1 MAKIKIVKNERKL
14 IENERKLIENEKNP
28 DSGITAAIEKKP
40 LSFKIPF
47 KTDQFFAEARPL
59 VFGRVGFFE
68 FFFAIQSL
76 GQNFWPTDWTAIFF
90 AIQSLGQ
97 DFWPADSTIENEKKL
112 IENERI

>member
-1 MAKIKIVKNERKL
+1 MAVAAA
-14 IENERKLIENEKNP
+14 
-28 DSGITAAIEKKP
+28 TAAASLGWNANP
-40 LSFKIPF
+40 PTSSLGGFAF
-47 KTDQFFAEARPL
+47 HVKTDQFFAEARPL
-59 VFGRVGFFE
+59 VFGRLGFFE